1 MEHSLVAMMPLI
13 VQCDRNDVGG
23 VSHPKHPDTDL
34 TTIFLYDGIEGGIG
48 ITEKAYDR
56 IDELL
61 EAAYRSI
68 STCPCKDGCP
78 ACIFSPKCGNE
89 NNPLSKSGAIMLL
102 KEVLKRKN

>member
-78 ACIFSPKCGNE
+78 ACIFHQNAATKTTPSVK
-89 NNPLSKSGAIMLL
+89 A
-102 KEVLKRKN
+102 VL